1 MVENK
6 MSDNNLTTDDQ
17 KNNESNNIDIIDLGK
32 TVEEILIEVVYGLP
46 HQQKL
51 LAITVKLGATVEQAI
66 NQSGILTMFDGID
79 LAVNK
84 VGIWNRAAKL
94 TDELQDLDRIEIYRP
109 LIADP
114 KEVRRRRA
122 EKAKEEGRADKTT
135 GGRVNPLRSKQEK

>member
-1 MVENK
+1 

-94 TDELQDLDRIEIYRP
+94 ADELQDLDRIEIYRP